1 MGKNIWNIF
10 RYLLLAILIISS
22 INALY
27 LHELKLMFDG
37 IILILF
43 WISMILKDKSSDK
56 NKVASIVYYSTAV
69 IIAAS
74 IILEVFFGLN
84 I

>member
-1 MGKNIWNIF
+1 
-10 RYLLLAILIISS
+10 
-22 INALY
+22 
-27 LHELKLMFDG
+27 MFDG

>member
-1 MGKNIWNIF
+1 MGKKIWKIF
-10 RYLLLAILIISS
+10 RYLLLAILIIST

-27 LHELKLMFDG
+27 LHESKLMFDG

-43 WISMILKDKSSDK
+43 WISMILKDKSLDK